1 MKTRLLVL
9 IALFSTL
16 AYSQTFDWETA
27 TLGGSSQNPN
37 SVAIQTIN
45 GYEASFRTS
54 NNTLI
59 NLTNAGQGSTG
70 LSVRNAQYEQTVL
83 LTFYPAVDIQSLKV
97 FGSLTSNWTFKSM
110 DGYGST
116 TVLNTTTANVTTAAS
131 IVALNWTN
139 VVQIQISRTDG
150 DSENFGIDDI
160 VYTPYT
166 APPCIVNIPDANFK
180 AALVANTAINTNGN
194 TEIEC
199 TEASA
204 FTGTIDVNNIN
215 ISDLTGIEAFTEITE
230 LRCNGNNLSA
240 LDVSQNT
247 KLTLLNVASNQL
259 IALDLSTNLNL
270 QTLWAQVNQF
280 TSLDVSAN
288 TNLTLISVGSCPN
301 LVSLNVANGNNSNIP
316 GANFAANSNPNLTCI
331 TVDNVA
337 YSTAN
342 WNFID
347 AQTSFSTNCASC
359 VVNIP
364 DANFKAYL
372 VANTAINTN
381 GNTEIECSEASAFTG
396 TINCSYL
403 GISDLTGIEAFVNL
417 TYLYCIDNQLSSL
430 DVSQN
435 TSLISLLCFSNQL
448 SSLDVGQ
455 NTSLTQLRCYYNQLS
470 SLDVSQNTSLI
481 DLWCS
486 YNQLSS
492 LDLSQNTSLEVLYCN
507 DNQLTSLDV
516 SQNTAL
522 SELTLDSNQFTSL
535 NVANGNN
542 SNITY
547 FTAISNPNLTCIQVD
562 DVAYSTTN
570 WTNIDAQTSF
580 STNCAPCVVN
590 IPDVNFKA
598 YLVAN
603 TAINTNGN
611 TEIECTEA
619 SAFTGQIDC
628 NSLSISDLTG
638 IEAFLNLTGLRCS
651 SNQLSSLDVSQNTSL
666 LYLECESNQ
675 LSSLDVSQNTS
686 LTDLRCAT
694 NPLSSLDV
702 TQNTSLT
709 VLHCYSNQLSSLDV
723 TQNTSL
729 IDLLCSTNQLSSLDV
744 SQNTSLTDLV
754 CGGNQLSILD
764 VSQNTSLTDLN
775 CANNQL
781 SSLDVSQNSSLTKLF
796 CVSNQLSSLDVSQNS
811 SLTVLYCQ
819 SNPLSSLD
827 VQNGN
832 NINITSNNFY
842 ASSNPNLTC
851 IQVDDVAYSTTNW
864 TNIDAQTSF
873 STNCALSSQ
882 SFTSGLAFS
891 VYPNPTRNVLNIEMK
906 TNLKQATIYSVLG
919 TQVLQTK
926 STVINTANL
935 NTGMYLITIE
945 DDNGFV
951 STKRFI
957 KQ

>member
-83 LTFYPAVDIQSLKV
+83 LTFYPAVDTQSLKV

-259 IALDLSTNLNL
+259 TALDLSTNLKL

-301 LVSLNVANGNNSNIP
+301 LTSLNVANGNNSNIP

-347 AQTSFSTNCASC
+347 AQTSFSTNCPPPC

-372 VANTAINTN
+372 V
-381 GNTEIECSEASAFTG
+381 G
-396 TINCSYL
+396 
-403 GISDLTGIEAFVNL
+403 
-417 TYLYCIDNQLSSL
+417 
-430 DVSQN
+430 
-435 TSLISLLCFSNQL
+435 
-448 SSLDVGQ
+448 
-455 NTSLTQLRCYYNQLS
+455 
-470 SLDVSQNTSLI
+470 
-481 DLWCS
+481 
-486 YNQLSS
+486 
-492 LDLSQNTSLEVLYCN
+492 
-507 DNQLTSLDV
+507 
-516 SQNTAL
+516 
-522 SELTLDSNQFTSL
+522 
-535 NVANGNN
+535 
-542 SNITY
+542 
-547 FTAISNPNLTCIQVD
+547 
-562 DVAYSTTN
+562 
-570 WTNIDAQTSF
+570 
-580 STNCAPCVVN
+580 
-590 IPDVNFKA
+590 
-598 YLVAN
+598 N

-619 SAFTGQIDC
+619 SAFTGQISC
-628 NSLSISDLTG
+628 PGLSISDLTG
-638 IEAFLNLTGLRCS
+638 IEAFVN
-651 SNQLSSLDVSQNTSL
+651 
-666 LYLECESNQ
+666 
-675 LSSLDVSQNTS
+675 
-686 LTDLRCAT
+686 LTDLRCA
-694 NPLSSLDV
+694 NNQLSNLDV

-709 VLHCYSNQLSSLDV
+709 FLNCNENQLSSLDV

-729 IDLLCSTNQLSSLDV
+729 TDLSCGINQLSSLNVSQNTSLTVFHCNSNQLSNLNVSQNTSLTTLWCQNNSLNSLDV
-744 SQNTSLTDLV
+744 SQNTSLTL
-754 CGGNQLSILD
+754 
-764 VSQNTSLTDLN
+764 
-775 CANNQL
+775 
-781 SSLDVSQNSSLTKLF
+781 
-796 CVSNQLSSLDVSQNS
+796 
-811 SLTVLYCQ
+811 LYCSFNQ
-819 SNPLSSLD
+819 LSSLD

-842 ASSNPNLTC
+842 AQSNPNLTC
-851 IQVDDVAYSTTNW
+851 IQVDDAAYSTSNW

-882 SFTSGLAFS
+882 SFTSGLVFS